1 MSITKSK
8 RPMPKIQV
16 SDKWNKTGA
25 PLLVLAIQG
34 GSFKKGKY
42 ECINAFI
49 PLTRNKVKFLK
60 KLVGL
65 SHEIGV
71 EGKCGEPAMVEVR
84 DWSLIWDQEPEMK
97 VDATYF
103 CVQGDTVWAKGHDS
117 KGRLLGRT
125 VSIEIQEFKRLRGIP
140 VIWHYDE
147 ESNAFVRAKF
157 GRSFAKESS
166 KRLKTFGIDH
176 PSTSGRKIDPDIRSM
191 LVDLEA
197 YTT

>member
-1 MSITKSK
+1 MSITK
-8 RPMPKIQV
+8 PKLPTPKMQV
-16 SDKWNKTGA
+16 SDKWNKPGA
-25 PLLVLAIQG
+25 PLLVLAIHG
-34 GSFKKGKY
+34 GSFKNGKY

-49 PLTRNKVKFLK
+49 FLTPNKVKFLK
-60 KLVGL
+60 HLVEL

-84 DWSLIWDQEPEMK
+84 DWSLIWDQEPEIK

-103 CVQGDTVWAKGHDS
+103 CVQGDTVWVRCHDS

-125 VSIEIQEFKRLRGIP
+125 VSIEIQEFKGLRGIP

-166 KRLKTFGIDH
+166 KRLKTCGINH
-176 PSTSGRKIDPDIRSM
+176 PSTSGRNIDPNMRSM
-191 LVDLEA
+191 LADLE
-197 YTT
+197 YFPT

>member
-1 MSITKSK
+1 M
-8 RPMPKIQV
+8 

-49 PLTRNKVKFLK
+49 PLTPNKVKFLK

-65 SHEIGV
+65 SHEIGAEV
-71 EGKCGEPAMVEVR
+71 KGGEPAMVEVR
-84 DWSLIWDQEPEMK
+84 DWSLTWDQEPEMK
-97 VDATYF
+97 VDATYL
-103 CVQGDTVWAKGHDS
+103 CIHGDTVWARCHDS
-117 KGRLLGRT
+117 KGRLLGST
-125 VSIEIQEFKRLRGIP
+125 VSIEIQEFKGLRGIP

-147 ESNAFVRAKF
+147 ESNAFVSAKF

-166 KRLKTFGIDH
+166 KRLKACGIDH
-176 PSTSGRKIDPDIRSM
+176 PSTSGRNIDPDIRSM
-191 LVDLEA
+191 LADLE
-197 YTT
+197 YCPT